1 MNKKKW
7 EQGADAT
14 APNFYHDIVEGFDFV
29 FIDQPL
35 ANYQPTISG

>member
-7 EQGADAT
+7 EQGADAI
-14 APNFYHDIVEGFDFV
+14 APNSHHDVVEEFDFV

-35 ANYQPTISG
+35 ADYQPAISG